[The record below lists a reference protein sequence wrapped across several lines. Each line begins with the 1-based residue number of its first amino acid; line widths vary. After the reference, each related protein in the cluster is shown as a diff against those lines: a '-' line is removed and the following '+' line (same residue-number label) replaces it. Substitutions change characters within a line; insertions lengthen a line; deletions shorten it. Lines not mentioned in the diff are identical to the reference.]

1 MVAYALMFLAG
12 LGLVSYGAFLIS
24 LQAGLIVSG
33 IVLVILSISFA
44 QCEMNVQ
51 IEENKEGPK

>member
-1 MVAYALMFLAG
+1 MIAYALMFLGG
-12 LGLVSYGAFLIS
+12 LGLISYGSFLIGIP
-24 LQAGLIVSG
+24 AGIIVSG

-51 IEENKEGPK
+51 IEENKEESK